1 MKTLHRAP
9 AAQRIAACLSALAV
23 LATPVV
29 AQAQTA
35 WRPDKTVEIIVPT
48 GAGGNND
55 KMARLIQKILQDQKL
70 VHTPPVVMN
79 KPGGNQLLG
88 FVYLS
93 QYPGNGHY
101 FIYATPTVFTNE
113 LTGASNIR
121 HSELTPLA
129 LLVVENTVLSVRSES
144 AVKTVQDLV
153 TRLKADPE
161 SVSFAMPSRGGVP
174 HLTLAAAMK
183 IAGVDA
189 KRLKIVIF
197 KTNGESLTA
206 LLGGHI
212 DVIVSSVSSVLA
224 QSKSGHVRMLAIAAD
239 KRMGGAAAH
248 VPTFREQGINTS
260 GVSAWRAL
268 FAPKGLSTPQI
279 AFWDDALG
287 KMVETAEWKSQL
299 AENDLESNYMRSR
312 DFAKYLDVEF
322 GETKAAMTDLGLIK

>member
-1 MKTLHRAP
+1 MKHHHRTHP
-9 AAQRIAACLSALAV
+9 VRRIAACLSALAV
-23 LATPVV
+23 LAVPTVH
-29 AQAQTA
+29 AQSA

-55 KMARLIQKILQDQKL
+55 KMARLIQKILQEQNL
-70 VHTPPVVMN
+70 VGTPPTVMN

-88 FVYLS
+88 FVYLT
-93 QYPGNGHY
+93 QHTGNPHY
-101 FIYATPTVFTNE
+101 FIYATPTVFTND
-113 LTGASNIR
+113 LTGASTIR
-121 HSELTPLA
+121 HSDLTPLA
-129 LLVVENTVLSVRSES
+129 LLVVENTVLSVRGDSP
-144 AVKTVQDLV
+144 VKTVQDLV

-174 HLTLAAAMK
+174 HLTLASAMK
-183 IAGVDA
+183 TAGVDT

-224 QSKSGHVRMLAIAAD
+224 QSKTGHVRMLAIAAD

-248 VPTFREQGINTS
+248 VPTFREQGIHS
-260 GVSAWRAL
+260 KGVSAWRAL
-268 FAPKGLSTPQI
+268 FAPKGLTPAQI
-279 AFWDDALG
+279 AFWDDALA
-287 KMVETAEWKSQL
+287 KMVDTADWKKQL
-299 AENDLESNYMRSR
+299 TENDLESEYLRSR

-322 GETKAAMTDLGLIK
+322 SETRAAMTDLGLIR

>member
-1 MKTLHRAP
+1 MKQQHHAH
-9 AAQRIAACLSALAV
+9 AARHIAAGLSALAM
-23 LATPVV
+23 LAAPAAH
-29 AQAQTA
+29 AQSA

-55 KMARLIQKILQDQKL
+55 KMARLIQKILQEQKL
-70 VHTPPVVMN
+70 VTTPPVVMN

-88 FVYLS
+88 FVYLT
-93 QYPGNGHY
+93 QHTGNGHY
-101 FIYATPTVFTNE
+101 FIYATPTVFTND
-113 LTGASNIR
+113 LTGASSIR
-121 HSELTPLA
+121 HSDLTPLA
-129 LLVVENTVLSVRSES
+129 LLVVENTVLSVRSDS
-144 AVKTVQDLV
+144 TVKTVQDLV
-153 TRLKADPE
+153 ARLKTDPE

-224 QSKSGHVRMLAIAAD
+224 QSKTGHVRMLAIAAD

-248 VPTFREQGINTS
+248 VPTLREQGINTN

-268 FAPKGLSTPQI
+268 FAPRGLSTAQI
-279 AFWDDALG
+279 AFWDDALA
-287 KMVETAEWKSQL
+287 KMVDTADWKKQL
-299 AENDLESNYMRSR
+299 AENDLASEYLRSR
-312 DFAKYLDVEF
+312 DFARYLDIEF
-322 GETKAAMTDLGLIK
+322 NETKAAMADLGLIR

>member
-1 MKTLHRAP
+1 MQHRNFARLIRCVAIGIAALAALSLP
-9 AAQRIAACLSALAV
+9 AAHGQGIL
-23 LATPVV
+23 
-29 AQAQTA
+29 Q
-35 WRPDKTVEIIVPT
+35 PDKPVEIIVPT

-55 KMARLIQKILQDQKL
+55 KMARLIQKILQERKL
-70 VHTPPVVMN
+70 VNSPVVVIN
-79 KPGGNQLLG
+79 KPGGNQSLG
-88 FVYLS
+88 FVYLTQHTGS
-93 QYPGNGHY
+93 PNY

-113 LTGASNIR
+113 LTGASPIR
-121 HSELTPLA
+121 YSELTPLA
-129 LLVVENTVLSVRSES
+129 LLVVENTVLSVRNDSP
-144 AVKTVQDLV
+144 VKTVHDLV

-174 HLTLAAAMK
+174 HLTLASAMK
-183 IAGVDA
+183 AAGVDS

-224 QSKSGHVRMLAIAAD
+224 QSKTGHVRMLVIAAD

-248 VPTFREQGINTS
+248 VPTFREQGINTN

-268 FAPKGLSTPQI
+268 IAPKGLSAAQI
-279 AFWDDALG
+279 AFWDDAFA
-287 KMVETAEWKSQL
+287 KVVESADWKKQL
-299 AENDLESNYMRSR
+299 AENDLESGYLRSR

-322 GETKAAMTDLGLIK
+322 NETRAAMTDLGLIR